1 MRATV
6 ARLIGKREHERIEC
20 EYDKEIREAR
30 ARMAKKQKAQDPL
43 INLGY
48 GFSLDKRHTLLPLQ
62 IGNSVRNSHMIV
74 WGTTRV
80 GKTRLAESLIEQD
93 IIAGRSVVV
102 FDPKSDLSL
111 FDKIVFLAE
120 KTGRIDD
127 LMLVTPIF
135 PELSA
140 RIDPL
145 ASYYMPEELIGHI
158 ISGVPND
165 DGSQFFYEYA
175 IRLTTA
181 IVHAL
186 IRMDRASNL
195 QPALNMRRVERYVS
209 FEGVKEL
216 RDIMLEIEE
225 QDDVTEELAQRLGDL
240 VNEGPE
246 YMGKVSTSLKVAL
259 SEQNTGAIGKIIG
272 KADTN
277 RFLVRME
284 EGKSVIMVVHL
295 GAMLANRA
303 AYTMGK
309 VILSMIQS
317 FVGRTLVSEK
327 KVVDPD
333 LCIYIDEFHACI
345 YPGFG
350 DMIAM
355 CGGANVKLH
364 LFTQTISQLYK
375 AVGEA
380 ATKSIIDNANTKIF
394 MRVPDAETAEF
405 VSRHLGEHKRK
416 DVMLSK
422 GGAVMQR
429 QTDDVRV
436 KPAEIMNLGPRE
448 FFLQTYSGLYRGK
461 TLDVRPSPL
470 RVRFPVPPTVRKIV
484 AEDP

>member
-1 MRATV
+1 MNA
-6 ARLIGKREHERIEC
+6 AIKKLFQGYEYERIER
-20 EYDKEIREAR
+20 EYEKEIRQLRSRLRLVPKTPAFN
-30 ARMAKKQKAQDPL
+30 PL

-48 GFSLDKRHTLLPLQ
+48 GFSLDKRHELLPLQ
-62 IGNSVRNSHMIV
+62 ISNSVRNSHMIT

-93 IIAGRSVVV
+93 IMAGRSVVII
-102 FDPKSDLSL
+102 DPKSDMSL
-111 FDKIVFLAE
+111 FDKVVFLAE
-120 KTGRIDD
+120 KTGRVED
-127 LMLVTPIF
+127 LMLISPIF

-158 ISGVPND
+158 ISGIAG
-165 DGSQFFYEYA
+165 DGSDNQFFFDYA
-175 IRLTTA
+175 MMLSSA
-181 IVHAL
+181 IVHSL
-186 IRMDRASNL
+186 ITIDRHSHR
-195 QPALNMRRVERYVS
+195 QPSMNMSRVERYVS
-209 FEGVKEL
+209 YEGIQELKE
-216 RDIMLEIEE
+216 IMEELE
-225 QDDVTEELAQRLGDL
+225 QDDMTKELSQRLGSL
-240 VNEGPE
+240 LQQGPE
-246 YMGKVSTSLKVAL
+246 HMSKVSTSLKVAL
-259 SEQNTGAIGKIIG
+259 AEQNTGAIGKIIG
-272 KADTN
+272 KADSN
-277 RFLVRME
+277 RFLIRME

-317 FVGRTLVSEK
+317 FVGRTLVGDR

-375 AVGEA
+375 AVGED
-380 ATKSIIDNANTKIF
+380 ATKAIIDNANTKIF
-394 MRVPDAETAEF
+394 MRVPDAETADF
-405 VSRHLGEHKRK
+405 VSRHLGEHKKK
-416 DVMLSK
+416 DAMLSM
-422 GGAVMQR
+422 GGGIMLR

-436 KPAEIMNLGPRE
+436 KPAEIMDLGPRE

-461 TLDVRPSPL
+461 TLEVRPSPL
-470 RVRFPVPPTVRKIV
+470 RVRFPIPATIRKIQ
-484 AEDP
+484 